1 MAPKDAQVLIPRM
14 CDYVTLHGRGDS
26 ADGMKALRWEVIIL
40 NDLNGPS
47 VATEGEEE
55 AGESYSGWC
64 DVKRTQ
70 LAIAGFE
77 DGMGTRANAC
87 GQLLEAGKGKKMD
100 SLL

>member
-1 MAPKDAQVLIPRM
+1 MAPKDAQVLIPGM

-55 AGESYSGWC
+55 QGSHIQG
-64 DVKRTQ
+64 DVMWRGHSWPL
-70 LAIAGFE
+70 LA
-77 DGMGTRANAC
+77 
-87 GQLLEAGKGKKMD
+87 LKMEWGHEPMHVG
-100 SLL
+100 SF